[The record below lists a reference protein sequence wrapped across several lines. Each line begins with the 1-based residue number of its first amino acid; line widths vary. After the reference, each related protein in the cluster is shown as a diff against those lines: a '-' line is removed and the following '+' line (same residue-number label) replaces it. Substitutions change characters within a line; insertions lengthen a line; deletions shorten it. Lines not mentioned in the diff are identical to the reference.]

1 MAAAGARA
9 ILTPSLIAIATN
21 GASAA
26 PPPVPRALPL
36 PYNMSRFPSAWFGGN
51 DTVFESE
58 ASLETLGK
66 YSLAILSWQALL
78 TATNWTASIYAQL
91 AQAAVIKARHPAL
104 PVFVYQGRVHAA
116 RLPRIA
122 SAVPV
127 RPRRRHPRSPHLP
140 FTRSPCRCD
149 VAASATRTDTTS
161 RPSKS
166 SARRATVARG
176 TSRAA
181 ASPSP
186 GLTGSFKQTP
196 CPSTA

>member
-1 MAAAGARA
+1 MARLARG
-9 ILTPSLIAIATN
+9 SLLASAVIAIATN

-26 PPPVPRALPL
+26 PPAPRALPL
-36 PYNMSRFPSAWFGGN
+36 PYNMSRFPAAWFGGN
-51 DTVFESE
+51 DTAFESE
-58 ASLETLGK
+58 ASLEALGK
-66 YSLAILSWQALL
+66 YSLAILGWQALL

-127 RPRRRHPRSPHLP
+127 RARRRHPRSPRLP
-140 FTRSPCRCD
+140 LTRSPCRCD
-149 VAASATRTDTTS
+149 VAASATQTVTTS

-166 SARRATVARG
+166 SARRATAARG